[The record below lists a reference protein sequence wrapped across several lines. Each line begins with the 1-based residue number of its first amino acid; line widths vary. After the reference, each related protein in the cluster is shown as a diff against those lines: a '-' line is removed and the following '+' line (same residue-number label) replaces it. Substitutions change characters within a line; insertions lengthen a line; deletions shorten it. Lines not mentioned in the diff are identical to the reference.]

1 VTSTRGLFVA
11 ASVALLAAC
20 AAGPNYQ
27 RPVLDMPV
35 AWKIEPPWREGAP
48 NDLADKGPWWLR
60 FGDPQLDALEL
71 LALAGN
77 PTLAAAN
84 ARLMQARAVVASAS
98 ASLYPQL
105 GVAARAGRQAIS
117 ANRPRTNYS
126 APNFSTV
133 QDDYIATLTVSYE
146 FDLSGRIR
154 RTIEGAQASAE
165 QSASDLENTRLLLT
179 TDLAAAYFNLREID
193 IEIDVLAQ
201 SIDLQRRALELATA
215 RHDLGAASGLD
226 VAQQQALLDSTL
238 TQVDVL
244 RRTRGQFEHAIA
256 ALTGTPAPQFSL
268 APEVKRLTPPA
279 VPVGVPSDVLQR
291 RPDVASAERAMAAAN
306 AQIGVATAAFYPNI
320 TISPT
325 LYGGESVS
333 LSSLFNAPSLIWA
346 LGVTVLQP
354 VFDGGRIRAS
364 IDFAKGGYDVTVANY
379 RQVVLTA
386 MQEAEDGITGLAA
399 LDSATAQAQVAIT
412 STRRVLDLANDRYE
426 GGVATYLDVITAQQG
441 LLNNERLAA
450 QLQGQ
455 QLLTSVFLIK
465 ALGGDWQGSGT
476 LAAGSAQ

>member
-1 VTSTRGLFVA
+1 
-11 ASVALLAAC
+11 
-20 AAGPNYQ
+20 
-27 RPVLDMPV
+27 
-35 AWKIEPPWREGAP
+35 
-48 NDLADKGPWWLR
+48 
-60 FGDPQLDALEL
+60 
-71 LALAGN
+71 
-77 PTLAAAN
+77 
-84 ARLMQARAVVASAS
+84 
-98 ASLYPQL
+98 
-105 GVAARAGRQAIS
+105 
-117 ANRPRTNYS
+117 
-126 APNFSTV
+126 
-133 QDDYIATLTVSYE
+133 
-146 FDLSGRIR
+146 
-154 RTIEGAQASAE
+154 
-165 QSASDLENTRLLLT
+165 
-179 TDLAAAYFNLREID
+179 
-193 IEIDVLAQ
+193 VLAQ

-279 VPVGVPSDVLQR
+279 IPIGVPSDILQR
-291 RPDVASAERAMAAAN
+291 RPDVAFAERAMAAAN

-320 TISPT
+320 TIFPT
-325 LYGGESVS
+325 LYGGESVT
-333 LSSLFNAPSLIWA
+333 LSTIFSAPSLIWA
-346 LGVTVLQP
+346 LGVTALQP
-354 VFDGGRIRAS
+354 IFDAGRISAGV
-364 IDFAKGGYDVTVANY
+364 DFAKGGYDVTVANY
-379 RQVVLTA
+379 RRVVLTA

-465 ALGGDWQGSGT
+465 ALGGDWQGSGQ
-476 LAAGSAQ
+476 LATGSAP